1 METSLFSINPENYDN
16 PEPHQQQQPVV
27 SDKDA
32 VLRAMLS
39 VSAGRN
45 IMLDTSVGKK
55 KSLLRLLPQSRG
67 LRKLINAVGV
77 DGENEVRVNGIDEAI
92 EILETMDDIVMN
104 KFTVPTP
111 LDV

>member
-1 METSLFSINPENYDN
+1 METSLFSINPENYD
-16 PEPHQQQQPVV
+16 PEPQPQQPQPT
-27 SDKDA
+27 DREA

-45 IMLDTSVGKK
+45 IMLDTSVGKRE
-55 KSLLRLLPQSRG
+55 SLLRLLPQSRG
-67 LRKLINAVGV
+67 LRKLINTVSV
-77 DGENEVRVNGIDEAI
+77 DGDTSVRVNGIDEAI